1 LRNRDRHAAASRITV
16 IDRSGEGLWSSFAEY
31 RNSGTLFLLL
41 ALRDIR
47 LRYRETAFGAGW
59 AILQPL
65 LPMIIFGAVFSRLKV
80 ETGGIPYPLFVFSG
94 FALWLYISNCVT
106 AASPVFL
113 NNSVMINKIYFPRAV
128 LPLAICAALVLD
140 GSVAAAATLALSLWY
155 GFQPVWTWL
164 LLPFAGMGAVIVA
177 MAAALAAASL
187 SAAWRDLKNAVPS
200 LVQMWMYASPVLYP
214 VEWIPNPIRRLAGLN
229 PVTGVLEA
237 FRSCL
242 FHTAPR
248 WDLIAQTGASLALLL
263 CAAVGL
269 FRYFQADLAE
279 RL

>member
-1 LRNRDRHAAASRITV
+1 MWTSL
-16 IDRSGEGLWSSFAEY
+16 AEY
-31 RNSGTLFLLL
+31 RNCGTLFRLL

-47 LRYRETAFGAGW
+47 LRYRETAFGVGW
-59 AILQPL
+59 AVLQPL
-65 LPMIIFGAVFSRLKV
+65 LPMLIFGAVFSRLKV
-80 ETGGIPYPLFVFSG
+80 ETGGVPYPLFVFSG

-106 AASPVFL
+106 AASPVFV
-113 NNSVMINKIYFPRAV
+113 NNSAMINKIYFPRAV

-140 GSVAAAATLALSLWY
+140 GSVATLAALALSLWY
-155 GFQPVWTWL
+155 GFPPAWTWL
-164 LLPFAGMGAVIVA
+164 LLPLAGMAAVIVA
-177 MAAALAAASL
+177 MTAALAAASL
-187 SAAWRDLKNAVPS
+187 SAAWRDVKNAVPS

-214 VEWIPNPIRRLAGLN
+214 VEWIPAPLRRLAGFN

-242 FHTAPR
+242 FHTAAR
-248 WDLIAQTGASLALLL
+248 WDLIAQSGVSLAVLL